1 MTAWFFAGGED
12 ISMRA
17 AILGGTFNPV
27 HYGHLRVAEEAREA
41 LALDR
46 VIFMPTFITPHK
58 PDEQAAQA
66 WARLEML
73 RIAVSGNPSF
83 SVSDMEMERG
93 GKSYT
98 IDTVRDLKEKE
109 MDLEASLIVGNDSFN
124 DITSWCEYEE
134 LLRLTSFIVVH
145 RPGYPVKKPA
155 EALPVE
161 LARKFWY
168 DAASGSFMSP
178 FGTWIKYIG
187 TTLLDISSS
196 DIRRRVGEGGSVKY
210 LLPPPVEEFIA
221 RHGLY
226 RRPNTG

>member
-1 MTAWFFAGGED
+1 
-12 ISMRA
+12 MRV

-41 LALDR
+41 MGLDR
-46 VIFMPTFITPHK
+46 VIFMPTSITPHK
-58 PDEQAAQA
+58 ADEQAAPA

-73 RIAVSGNPSF
+73 RIAVSGNPCF
-83 SVSDMEMERG
+83 SVSDMEIERG

-98 IDTVRDLKEKE
+98 IDTVRELKGKE
-109 MDLEASLIVGNDSFN
+109 RDIDASLIVGNDSFN
-124 DITSWCEYEE
+124 DITSWREYDE
-134 LLRLTSFIVVH
+134 LLKLASFIVVH
-145 RPGYPVKKPA
+145 RPGYAVKKPA

-168 DAASGSFMSP
+168 DADSGSFMSP
-178 FGTWIKYIG
+178 FGTRITYLA

-196 DIRRRVGEGGSVKY
+196 DIRRRVGEGGSVRY
-210 LLPPPVEEFIA
+210 LLPCEVEECIS

-226 RRPNTG
+226 MEPSTG